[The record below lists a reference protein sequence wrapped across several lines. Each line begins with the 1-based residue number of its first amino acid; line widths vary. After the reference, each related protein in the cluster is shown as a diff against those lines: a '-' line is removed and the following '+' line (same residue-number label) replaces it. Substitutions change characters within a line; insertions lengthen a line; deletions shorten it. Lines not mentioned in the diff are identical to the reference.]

1 MPASPT
7 LSASSPHGSASS
19 SESSRIKVTGLSAN
33 STEASVRE
41 FFSFCGDI
49 RLLHLYASAATP
61 EEQEAVILFE
71 SDAGAS
77 TAVLLDNAV
86 VDGSRIRVE
95 LFPETPTNSPRSG
108 TGRRSPAPNTPKST
122 SDKASSKG
130 MWSDI
135 VSESQSMASETWRSA
150 KGVDEK
156 YQVSGKVKG
165 AATTVVAATSSA
177 AVAVDEKLHV
187 RENAAAAWSATK
199 SGVASLD
206 AKLGVSSTVSGWFGW
221 GKKTPE
227 NSNGSPRSSPKSFKE
242 ELNN

>member
-7 LSASSPHGSASS
+7 LPTSPLGSASS
-19 SESSRIKVTGLSAN
+19 GSSSRVKVSGLSGG

-95 LFPETPTNSPRSG
+95 LFPESPARSNSPRG
-108 TGRRSPAPNTPKST
+108 TSGRRSPAPGTPKSQG
-122 SDKASSKG
+122 SKSSG

-150 KGVDEK
+150 KEVDQK
-156 YQVSGKVKG
+156 YQVSEKVKG
-165 AATTVVAATSSA
+165 AASTVYATTATAALT
-177 AVAVDEKLHV
+177 VDEKLHV

-199 SGVASLD
+199 SGVVNIDS
-206 AKLGVSSTVSGWFGW
+206 KLGISSTVSGWLGW
-221 GKKTPE
+221 GKKTPDDGP
-227 NSNGSPRSSPKSFKE
+227 SKSPRSSPKPS
-242 ELNN
+242 NDN